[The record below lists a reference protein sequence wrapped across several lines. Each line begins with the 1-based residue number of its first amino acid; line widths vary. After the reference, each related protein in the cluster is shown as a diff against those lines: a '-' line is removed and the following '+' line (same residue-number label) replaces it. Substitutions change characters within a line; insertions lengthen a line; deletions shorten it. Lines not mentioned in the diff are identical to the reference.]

1 MRRRTP
7 KEGKAEECWV
17 REGEEKKERDERER
31 GENERMR
38 DGAWMGAKA
47 GLELEGP

>member
-17 REGEEKKERDERER
+17 REGEEKKERAQEERTRE
-31 GENERMR
+31 M
-38 DGAWMGAKA
+38 DGGQ
-47 GLELEGP
+47 GRLEVEGP

>member
-17 REGEEKKERDERER
+17 REGEEKKKKERDERER
-31 GENERMR
+31 EGRMR
-38 DGAWMGAKA
+38 
-47 GLELEGP
+47 E